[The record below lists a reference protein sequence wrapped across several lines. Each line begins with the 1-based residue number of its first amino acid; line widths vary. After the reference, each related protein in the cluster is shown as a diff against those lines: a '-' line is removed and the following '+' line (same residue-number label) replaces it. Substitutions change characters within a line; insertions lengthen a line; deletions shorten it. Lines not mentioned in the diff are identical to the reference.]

1 MKSIKKNII
10 ALFFLT
16 ITATVVSADGI
27 SAKLKQVLL
36 DTDPLSINHQPIIND
51 FYFRYNYEPLWLTE
65 INFKKDK
72 INSLLNHI
80 KSDPTLSSQ
89 GHIAKEAKL
98 LTRIL
103 NSKLNQK
110 SALKLELR
118 LTALYYDF
126 LQHTIYG
133 EIDWNAF
140 LDKLKKLKEST
151 KLDAHWINYAPHFDI
166 MNLLSQDSVSRT
178 LQEVTPRQYR
188 YQDLVNA
195 LPRLYRIKRAG
206 GWKHLSNIK
215 NLKLWKRRDSVPL
228 LRERLKISGDYKS
241 CEKNF
246 TGIIFD
252 RCLDKALRGFQNRH
266 GLVPNGVI
274 NTSTQNALNQ
284 TVDQKI
290 RRVLLNIDRIKWL
303 PRESSSRYIIVNI
316 PDFILH
322 YIENNKERKTL
333 KVIVGDR
340 KHPTPIFSNKISYVV
355 LNPYWKVP
363 EGIVKREVV
372 PSMIKN
378 PNYIRKHGLEAHKTW
393 EENSSIMPI
402 NNIVWTD
409 YLQDENKFPYRL
421 MQPPGPRNALGKI
434 KFKFPNRFAVYLHDT
449 PNKKLFNR
457 NSRAFSH
464 GCIRLHK
471 PQSLLTTIAG
481 LDDTIDLV
489 EVQKILASKKKET
502 LNISNKIPIHIVYLT
517 AGVNAKNELTFRNDI
532 YKYDTYQKR
541 VIH

>member
-322 YIENNKERKTL
+322 YIENNKEKKTL

>member
-140 LDKLKKLKEST
+140 SDKLKKLKEST

-322 YIENNKERKTL
+322 YIENNKEKKTL